1 MTSALAERVFIQSDS
16 ARTIMM
22 NDVTLYVVQTAI

>member
-1 MTSALAERVFIQSDS
+1 MTSALAERVFIQNDS

-22 NDVTLYVVQTAI
+22 NDVTLYVVRTAI